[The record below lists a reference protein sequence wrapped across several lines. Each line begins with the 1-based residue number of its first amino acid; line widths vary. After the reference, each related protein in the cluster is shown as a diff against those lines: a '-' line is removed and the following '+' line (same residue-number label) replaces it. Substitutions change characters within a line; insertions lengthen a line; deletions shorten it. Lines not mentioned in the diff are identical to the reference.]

1 MTNDL
6 PGEEGPALVLPVARH
21 PGLSALA
28 VSCSAGLL
36 SYLSQCSLSTCQ
48 GVFLASYC
56 PVSMGRGTHL
66 RSCYPCQ
73 VLPVVLADGKC
84 AVNVHT
90 HFNRRVITNRKYAK
104 QTLLGGK

>member
-6 PGEEGPALVLPVARH
+6 PGEEVPALVSPVARH
-21 PGLSALA
+21 PGLAALA

-36 SYLSQCSLSTCQ
+36 SHLSHCSLSTCQ
-48 GVFLASYC
+48 GVSLASSY
-56 PVSMGRGTHL
+56 PVSIGRGTHL

-84 AVNVHT
+84 EVSVHT
-90 HFNRRVITNRKYAK
+90 HFSRRVITNRKYAR
-104 QTLLGGK
+104 QALLGGK